1 MNNAAENFDPKP
13 KRKNDETRKGHPRR
27 LRLLLVAAIVI
38 AAITGFAASRPRF
51 VPMTD
56 PPKYRLLYH
65 IGPPHFTTY
74 RVDFQT
80 GEREV
85 VDESYVRQFDDRA
98 PSMSGVSPLSPAW
111 IENGEYIVEGS
122 ISPSPEG
129 TQVVYISTQD
139 GYGRVYIMDLATGKS
154 RLITPY
160 QDGRNPQWSPDGKWI
175 AFEAY
180 YRANPLDRMV
190 NDVDVYIVRVDGFYS
205 QSVSNGPTPMETL
218 IGWEPLPE

>member
-56 PPKYRLLYH
+56 PPKYRLLYQQG
-65 IGPPHFTTY
+65 ITGTTY

-80 GEREV
+80 GERTV
-85 VDESYVRQFDDRA
+85 VDNDYASQFNDRV
-98 PSMSGVSPLSPAW
+98 PSMSGVSLLSLAS
-111 IENGEYIVEGS
+111 IENAEYIVEDS
-122 ISPSPEG
+122 ISPSPDG
-129 TQVVYISTQD
+129 KQVAYISTQD

-160 QDGRNPQWSPDGKWI
+160 QDGRNPQWSPDGEWI

-180 YRANPLDRMV
+180 YRGNPLDEMV
-190 NDVDVYIVRVDGFYS
+190 NDVDVHIVRVDGFYI
-205 QSVSNGPTPMETL
+205 QSVSHGPTPMETL
-218 IGWEPLPE
+218 IGWESLPQ

>member
-1 MNNAAENFDPKP
+1 MNSAAENFDYKP
-13 KRKNDETRKGHPRR
+13 KRKNDEKRKGHPRR
-27 LRLLLVAAIVI
+27 LRLLLVATSVIV
-38 AAITGFAASRPRF
+38 AITGFAATRPRF

-56 PPKYRLLYH
+56 PPKYRLLYQQD
-65 IGPPHFTTY
+65 ITGTTY

-80 GEREV
+80 GERTV
-85 VDESYVRQFDDRA
+85 VDNDYASQFNDRA
-98 PSMSGVSPLSPAW
+98 LAMSGVSPLSPAW